1 MNPNSQML
9 SPTNLHVET
18 TFLVGERKNSQK
30 SNHSFHIISSLSINK
45 TQLTQ
50 KINKHKL
57 IKNNKN
63 PKLRSPKLHLL
74 THKLPNQA
82 GEKKNP
88 FSTPNK
94 QNITKSTIDKN
105 HQIEKKTKR
114 KDKTNETSQCFGT
127 KTNTSST
134 NSNKIRHFFR
144 NVST

>member
-82 GEKKNP
+82 GEKKNLFQP
-88 FSTPNK
+88 QINK
-94 QNITKSTIDKN
+94 
-105 HQIEKKTKR
+105 
-114 KDKTNETSQCFGT
+114 TSQNPQLT
-127 KTNTSST
+127 KTT
-134 NSNKIRHFFR
+134 K
-144 NVST
+144 